1 MKVNSIDIF
10 CEIIDNFGDIG
21 VVYRISKEL
30 KKIFQNVRIRIVLNR
45 LEEFKAINKKVKDVD
60 YQEIEDIGV
69 VYRISKELKKI
80 FQNVRI
86 RIVLNRLEE
95 FKAINKK
102 VKDVDY
108 QEIDGLICVTEKYVK
123 ENMESFGVSDVFIE
137 AFGCNVPEEYVKAA
151 KENSKLW
158 INLEYLSGEKW
169 IEDFHLCESLIDSKT
184 LKKIFFMPGFSEK
197 SGGVIIDSGF
207 LERMKY
213 GKENRDEV
221 FKKYFKD
228 FDLKD
233 KFIGTVFSY
242 EKNFGV
248 IIDSGFLERM
258 KYGKEN
264 RDEVFKKYFKD
275 FDLKDKFIGT
285 VFSYEKNFENLLE
298 TLKNY
303 EKETVL
309 LLMGEKTQKSF
320 SEILKK
326 NLTEDYGNIVKYGKI
341 TMIYSDFFSQEE
353 YEEIISASDFNFTR
367 GEDSFVRG
375 TEDYGNIVKYGKITM
390 IYSDFFSQEEY
401 EEIISASD
409 FNFTRGEDSFVRG
422 IILGKPFMWHIYL
435 QEEKAHMDKIKAF
448 TERFK
453 ESIKVSEEEKNIIES
468 YCNLLEDYNDR
479 DKNSLEKGKEDF
491 RIFFEKFE
499 EINRICEK
507 YSKFLLEKCNLVK
520 KLYKYIQEY

>member
-45 LEEFKAINKKVKDVD
+45 LEEFKAINKKVKDT
-60 YQEIEDIGV
+60 
-69 VYRISKELKKI
+69 
-80 FQNVRI
+80 
-86 RIVLNRLEE
+86 
-95 FKAINKK
+95 
-102 VKDVDY
+102 DY

-123 ENMESFGVSDVFIE
+123 ENIETFGVSDVFME
-137 AFGCNVPEEYVKAA
+137 AFGCNVPEEYVKQA

-197 SGGVIIDSGF
+197 SG
-207 LERMKY
+207 
-213 GKENRDEV
+213 
-221 FKKYFKD
+221 
-228 FDLKD
+228 
-233 KFIGTVFSY
+233 
-242 EKNFGV
+242 GV

-375 TEDYGNIVKYGKITM
+375 
-390 IYSDFFSQEEY
+390 
-401 EEIISASD
+401 
-409 FNFTRGEDSFVRG
+409 

-453 ESIKVSEEEKNIIES
+453 ESVEVSEEEKNIIES

-499 EINRICEK
+499 EIDRICEK

>member
-30 KKIFQNVRIRIVLNR
+30 KKIFQNVRIRMVLNR
-45 LEEFKAINKKVKDVD
+45 LEEFKAINKKVKDID
-60 YQEIEDIGV
+60 
-69 VYRISKELKKI
+69 
-80 FQNVRI
+80 F
-86 RIVLNRLEE
+86 
-95 FKAINKK
+95 
-102 VKDVDY
+102 

-123 ENMESFGVSDVFIE
+123 ENAETFGTADVFIE
-137 AFGCNVPEEYVKAA
+137 AFGCNVPEEYIKRA

-169 IEDFHLCESLIDSKT
+169 VEDFHLCESLIDSKT

-207 LERMKY
+207 LERMK
-213 GKENRDEV
+213 
-221 FKKYFKD
+221 F
-228 FDLKD
+228 
-233 KFIGTVFSY
+233 
-242 EKNFGV
+242 
-248 IIDSGFLERM
+248 
-258 KYGKEN
+258 GKEN

-375 TEDYGNIVKYGKITM
+375 
-390 IYSDFFSQEEY
+390 
-401 EEIISASD
+401 
-409 FNFTRGEDSFVRG
+409 

-453 ESIKVSEEEKNIIES
+453 ESVEVSEEEKNIIES

-499 EINRICEK
+499 EIDRICEK

>member
-45 LEEFKAINKKVKDVD
+45 LEEFKAINKKVKDT
-60 YQEIEDIGV
+60 
-69 VYRISKELKKI
+69 
-80 FQNVRI
+80 
-86 RIVLNRLEE
+86 
-95 FKAINKK
+95 
-102 VKDVDY
+102 DY

-123 ENMESFGVSDVFIE
+123 ENIETFGVSDVFIE
-137 AFGCNVPEEYVKAA
+137 AFGCNVPEEYVKQA

-197 SGGVIIDSGF
+197 SG
-207 LERMKY
+207 
-213 GKENRDEV
+213 
-221 FKKYFKD
+221 
-228 FDLKD
+228 
-233 KFIGTVFSY
+233 
-242 EKNFGV
+242 GV

-375 TEDYGNIVKYGKITM
+375 
-390 IYSDFFSQEEY
+390 
-401 EEIISASD
+401 
-409 FNFTRGEDSFVRG
+409 

-453 ESIKVSEEEKNIIES
+453 ESVEVSEEEEKEIIES
-468 YCNLLEDYNDR
+468 YSNLLEDYNDR

-491 RIFFEKFE
+491 RIFFEKFQ
-499 EINRICEK
+499 EIDRICEK

>member
-45 LEEFKAINKKVKDVD
+45 LEEFKAINKKVKDT
-60 YQEIEDIGV
+60 
-69 VYRISKELKKI
+69 
-80 FQNVRI
+80 
-86 RIVLNRLEE
+86 
-95 FKAINKK
+95 
-102 VKDVDY
+102 DY

-207 LERMKY
+207 LERMK
-213 GKENRDEV
+213 
-221 FKKYFKD
+221 F
-228 FDLKD
+228 
-233 KFIGTVFSY
+233 
-242 EKNFGV
+242 
-248 IIDSGFLERM
+248 
-258 KYGKEN
+258 GKEN

-375 TEDYGNIVKYGKITM
+375 
-390 IYSDFFSQEEY
+390 
-401 EEIISASD
+401 
-409 FNFTRGEDSFVRG
+409 

-453 ESIKVSEEEKNIIES
+453 ESVEVSEEEKNIIES

-499 EINRICEK
+499 EIDRICEK

>member
-45 LEEFKAINKKVKDVD
+45 LEEFKAINKKVKDT
-60 YQEIEDIGV
+60 
-69 VYRISKELKKI
+69 
-80 FQNVRI
+80 
-86 RIVLNRLEE
+86 
-95 FKAINKK
+95 
-102 VKDVDY
+102 DY

-207 LERMKY
+207 LERMK
-213 GKENRDEV
+213 
-221 FKKYFKD
+221 F
-228 FDLKD
+228 
-233 KFIGTVFSY
+233 
-242 EKNFGV
+242 
-248 IIDSGFLERM
+248 
-258 KYGKEN
+258 GKEN

-375 TEDYGNIVKYGKITM
+375 
-390 IYSDFFSQEEY
+390 
-401 EEIISASD
+401 
-409 FNFTRGEDSFVRG
+409 

-448 TERFK
+448 TDRFK
-453 ESIKVSEEEKNIIES
+453 ESIEVSEEEKNIIES

>member
-10 CEIIDNFGDIG
+10 CEIIDNFG
-21 VVYRISKEL
+21 
-30 KKIFQNVRIRIVLNR
+30 
-45 LEEFKAINKKVKDVD
+45 
-60 YQEIEDIGV
+60 DIGV

-207 LERMKY
+207 LERMK
-213 GKENRDEV
+213 
-221 FKKYFKD
+221 F
-228 FDLKD
+228 
-233 KFIGTVFSY
+233 
-242 EKNFGV
+242 
-248 IIDSGFLERM
+248 
-258 KYGKEN
+258 GKEN

-375 TEDYGNIVKYGKITM
+375 
-390 IYSDFFSQEEY
+390 
-401 EEIISASD
+401 
-409 FNFTRGEDSFVRG
+409 

-453 ESIKVSEEEKNIIES
+453 ESVEVSEEEKNIIES

>member
-1 MKVNSIDIF
+1 MRVNSIDIF

-45 LEEFKAINKKVKDVD
+45 LEEFKAINKKVKDT
-60 YQEIEDIGV
+60 
-69 VYRISKELKKI
+69 
-80 FQNVRI
+80 
-86 RIVLNRLEE
+86 
-95 FKAINKK
+95 
-102 VKDVDY
+102 DY

-137 AFGCNVPEEYVKAA
+137 AFGCNVPEEYVKQA

-207 LERMKY
+207 LERMK
-213 GKENRDEV
+213 
-221 FKKYFKD
+221 F
-228 FDLKD
+228 
-233 KFIGTVFSY
+233 
-242 EKNFGV
+242 
-248 IIDSGFLERM
+248 
-258 KYGKEN
+258 GKEN

-303 EKETVL
+303 EKETIL

-326 NLTEDYGNIVKYGKI
+326 NLTEDYGNV
-341 TMIYSDFFSQEE
+341 
-353 YEEIISASDFNFTR
+353 
-367 GEDSFVRG
+367 
-375 TEDYGNIVKYGKITM
+375 VKYGKITM

-448 TERFK
+448 TDRFK
-453 ESIKVSEEEKNIIES
+453 ESIEVSEEEKNIIES

>member
-10 CEIIDNFGDIG
+10 CEIIDNFG
-21 VVYRISKEL
+21 
-30 KKIFQNVRIRIVLNR
+30 
-45 LEEFKAINKKVKDVD
+45 
-60 YQEIEDIGV
+60 DIGV

-207 LERMKY
+207 LERMKF

-233 KFIGTVFSY
+233 KFIGT
-242 EKNFGV
+242 
-248 IIDSGFLERM
+248 I
-258 KYGKEN
+258 
-264 RDEVFKKYFKD
+264 
-275 FDLKDKFIGT
+275 
-285 VFSYEKNFENLLE
+285 FSYEKNFENLLE

-303 EKETVL
+303 EKETIL

-326 NLTEDYGNIVKYGKI
+326 NL
-341 TMIYSDFFSQEE
+341 
-353 YEEIISASDFNFTR
+353 
-367 GEDSFVRG
+367 

-453 ESIKVSEEEKNIIES
+453 ESVEVSEEEKNIIES
-468 YCNLLEDYNDR
+468 YCNLLKDYNDR

>member
-45 LEEFKAINKKVKDVD
+45 LEEFKAINKKVKDT
-60 YQEIEDIGV
+60 
-69 VYRISKELKKI
+69 
-80 FQNVRI
+80 
-86 RIVLNRLEE
+86 
-95 FKAINKK
+95 
-102 VKDVDY
+102 DY

-137 AFGCNVPEEYVKAA
+137 AFGCNVPEEYVKQA

-197 SGGVIIDSGF
+197 SG
-207 LERMKY
+207 
-213 GKENRDEV
+213 
-221 FKKYFKD
+221 
-228 FDLKD
+228 
-233 KFIGTVFSY
+233 
-242 EKNFGV
+242 GV

-341 TMIYSDFFSQEE
+341 TMIYS
-353 YEEIISASDFNFTR
+353 N
-367 GEDSFVRG
+367 
-375 TEDYGNIVKYGKITM
+375 
-390 IYSDFFSQEEY
+390 FFSQEEY

-453 ESIKVSEEEKNIIES
+453 ESVEVSEEEKNIIES

-491 RIFFEKFE
+491 RIFFEKFQ
-499 EINRICEK
+499 EIDRICEK

>member
-45 LEEFKAINKKVKDVD
+45 LEEFKAINKKVKDT
-60 YQEIEDIGV
+60 
-69 VYRISKELKKI
+69 
-80 FQNVRI
+80 
-86 RIVLNRLEE
+86 
-95 FKAINKK
+95 
-102 VKDVDY
+102 DY

-123 ENMESFGVSDVFIE
+123 ENIETFGVSDVFIE
-137 AFGCNVPEEYVKAA
+137 AFGCNVPEEYVKQA

-242 EKNFGV
+242 EKNF
-248 IIDSGFLERM
+248 
-258 KYGKEN
+258 
-264 RDEVFKKYFKD
+264 
-275 FDLKDKFIGT
+275 
-285 VFSYEKNFENLLE
+285 ENLLE

-341 TMIYSDFFSQEE
+341 
-353 YEEIISASDFNFTR
+353 A
-367 GEDSFVRG
+367 
-375 TEDYGNIVKYGKITM
+375 M

-453 ESIKVSEEEKNIIES
+453 ESVEVSEEEKNIIES

-499 EINRICEK
+499 EIDRICEK

>member
-10 CEIIDNFGDIG
+10 CEIIDNFG
-21 VVYRISKEL
+21 
-30 KKIFQNVRIRIVLNR
+30 
-45 LEEFKAINKKVKDVD
+45 
-60 YQEIEDIGV
+60 DIGV

-242 EKNFGV
+242 EKNF
-248 IIDSGFLERM
+248 
-258 KYGKEN
+258 
-264 RDEVFKKYFKD
+264 
-275 FDLKDKFIGT
+275 
-285 VFSYEKNFENLLE
+285 ENLLE

-375 TEDYGNIVKYGKITM
+375 
-390 IYSDFFSQEEY
+390 
-401 EEIISASD
+401 
-409 FNFTRGEDSFVRG
+409 

-453 ESIKVSEEEKNIIES
+453 ESVEVSEEEKNIIES

-499 EINRICEK
+499 EIDRICEK

>member
-45 LEEFKAINKKVKDVD
+45 LEEFKAINKKVKDT
-60 YQEIEDIGV
+60 
-69 VYRISKELKKI
+69 
-80 FQNVRI
+80 
-86 RIVLNRLEE
+86 
-95 FKAINKK
+95 
-102 VKDVDY
+102 DY

-123 ENMESFGVSDVFIE
+123 ENIETFGVSDVFIE
-137 AFGCNVPEEYVKAA
+137 AFGCNVPEEYVKQA

-207 LERMKY
+207 LERMKF
-213 GKENRDEV
+213 GKENRDE
-221 FKKYFKD
+221 
-228 FDLKD
+228 
-233 KFIGTVFSY
+233 I
-242 EKNFGV
+242 
-248 IIDSGFLERM
+248 
-258 KYGKEN
+258 
-264 RDEVFKKYFKD
+264 FKKYFKD

-326 NLTEDYGNIVKYGKI
+326 NL
-341 TMIYSDFFSQEE
+341 
-353 YEEIISASDFNFTR
+353 
-367 GEDSFVRG
+367 

-479 DKNSLEKGKEDF
+479 DKNSLEKGKENF
-491 RIFFEKFE
+491 RIFFEKFQ
-499 EINRICEK
+499 EIDRICEK

>member
-45 LEEFKAINKKVKDVD
+45 LEEFKAINKKVKDT
-60 YQEIEDIGV
+60 
-69 VYRISKELKKI
+69 
-80 FQNVRI
+80 
-86 RIVLNRLEE
+86 
-95 FKAINKK
+95 
-102 VKDVDY
+102 DY

-207 LERMKY
+207 LERMK
-213 GKENRDEV
+213 
-221 FKKYFKD
+221 F
-228 FDLKD
+228 
-233 KFIGTVFSY
+233 
-242 EKNFGV
+242 
-248 IIDSGFLERM
+248 
-258 KYGKEN
+258 GKEN

-375 TEDYGNIVKYGKITM
+375 
-390 IYSDFFSQEEY
+390 
-401 EEIISASD
+401 
-409 FNFTRGEDSFVRG
+409 

-453 ESIKVSEEEKNIIES
+453 ESVEVSEEEKNIIES
-468 YCNLLEDYNDR
+468 YCNLLEDYNNR

>member
-45 LEEFKAINKKVKDVD
+45 I
-60 YQEIEDIGV
+60 
-69 VYRISKELKKI
+69 
-80 FQNVRI
+80 
-86 RIVLNRLEE
+86 EE

-123 ENMESFGVSDVFIE
+123 ENTESFGVSDVFIE

-207 LERMKY
+207 LERMK
-213 GKENRDEV
+213 
-221 FKKYFKD
+221 F
-228 FDLKD
+228 
-233 KFIGTVFSY
+233 
-242 EKNFGV
+242 
-248 IIDSGFLERM
+248 
-258 KYGKEN
+258 GKEN

-326 NLTEDYGNIVKYGKI
+326 NL
-341 TMIYSDFFSQEE
+341 
-353 YEEIISASDFNFTR
+353 
-367 GEDSFVRG
+367 

>member
-10 CEIIDNFGDIG
+10 CEIIDNFG
-21 VVYRISKEL
+21 
-30 KKIFQNVRIRIVLNR
+30 
-45 LEEFKAINKKVKDVD
+45 
-60 YQEIEDIGV
+60 DIGV

-207 LERMKY
+207 LERMKF

-233 KFIGTVFSY
+233 KFIGT
-242 EKNFGV
+242 
-248 IIDSGFLERM
+248 I
-258 KYGKEN
+258 
-264 RDEVFKKYFKD
+264 
-275 FDLKDKFIGT
+275 
-285 VFSYEKNFENLLE
+285 FSYEKNFENLLE

-375 TEDYGNIVKYGKITM
+375 
-390 IYSDFFSQEEY
+390 
-401 EEIISASD
+401 
-409 FNFTRGEDSFVRG
+409 

-453 ESIKVSEEEKNIIES
+453 ESVEVSEEEKNIIES

-499 EINRICEK
+499 EIDRICEK

>member
-45 LEEFKAINKKVKDVD
+45 IEEFKAINKKVKDT
-60 YQEIEDIGV
+60 
-69 VYRISKELKKI
+69 
-80 FQNVRI
+80 
-86 RIVLNRLEE
+86 
-95 FKAINKK
+95 
-102 VKDVDY
+102 DY

-123 ENMESFGVSDVFIE
+123 DNIKTFGVSDVFIE
-137 AFGCNVPEEYVKAA
+137 AFGCNVPEEYVKQA

-169 IEDFHLCESLIDSKT
+169 IEDFHLCQSLIDSKI

-228 FDLKD
+228 L
-233 KFIGTVFSY
+233 
-242 EKNFGV
+242 
-248 IIDSGFLERM
+248 
-258 KYGKEN
+258 
-264 RDEVFKKYFKD
+264 
-275 FDLKDKFIGT
+275 DLKDKFIGT

-326 NLTEDYGNIVKYGKI
+326 NLTEGYGNIVKYGKI
-341 TMIYSDFFSQEE
+341 TM
-353 YEEIISASDFNFTR
+353 
-367 GEDSFVRG
+367 V
-375 TEDYGNIVKYGKITM
+375 
-390 IYSDFFSQEEY
+390 YSDFFSQEEY

-422 IILGKPFMWHIYL
+422 IVLGKPFMWHIYL

-453 ESIKVSEEEKNIIES
+453 ESIKVSEEERKIMES

-491 RIFFEKFE
+491 KIFFEKFQ
-499 EINRICEK
+499 EIDTICEK

>member
-45 LEEFKAINKKVKDVD
+45 LEEFKAINKKVKDT
-60 YQEIEDIGV
+60 
-69 VYRISKELKKI
+69 
-80 FQNVRI
+80 
-86 RIVLNRLEE
+86 
-95 FKAINKK
+95 
-102 VKDVDY
+102 DY

-137 AFGCNVPEEYVKAA
+137 AFGCNVPEEYVKQA

-169 IEDFHLCESLIDSKT
+169 IEDFHLCESLIDSKM

-207 LERMKY
+207 LERMK
-213 GKENRDEV
+213 
-221 FKKYFKD
+221 F
-228 FDLKD
+228 
-233 KFIGTVFSY
+233 
-242 EKNFGV
+242 
-248 IIDSGFLERM
+248 
-258 KYGKEN
+258 GKEN

-375 TEDYGNIVKYGKITM
+375 
-390 IYSDFFSQEEY
+390 
-401 EEIISASD
+401 
-409 FNFTRGEDSFVRG
+409 

-453 ESIKVSEEEKNIIES
+453 ESVEVSEEEKNIIES

-499 EINRICEK
+499 EIDRICEK

>member
-10 CEIIDNFGDIG
+10 CEIIDNFG
-21 VVYRISKEL
+21 
-30 KKIFQNVRIRIVLNR
+30 
-45 LEEFKAINKKVKDVD
+45 
-60 YQEIEDIGV
+60 DIGV

-207 LERMKY
+207 LERMK
-213 GKENRDEV
+213 
-221 FKKYFKD
+221 F
-228 FDLKD
+228 
-233 KFIGTVFSY
+233 
-242 EKNFGV
+242 
-248 IIDSGFLERM
+248 
-258 KYGKEN
+258 GKEN

-375 TEDYGNIVKYGKITM
+375 
-390 IYSDFFSQEEY
+390 
-401 EEIISASD
+401 
-409 FNFTRGEDSFVRG
+409 

-448 TERFK
+448 TDRFK
-453 ESIKVSEEEKNIIES
+453 ESIEVSEEEKNIIES

>member
-45 LEEFKAINKKVKDVD
+45 LEEFKAINKKVKDT
-60 YQEIEDIGV
+60 
-69 VYRISKELKKI
+69 
-80 FQNVRI
+80 
-86 RIVLNRLEE
+86 
-95 FKAINKK
+95 
-102 VKDVDY
+102 DY

-123 ENMESFGVSDVFIE
+123 ENIETFGVSDVFIE
-137 AFGCNVPEEYVKAA
+137 AFGCNVPEEYVKQA

-207 LERMKY
+207 LERMKF
-213 GKENRDEV
+213 GKENRDE
-221 FKKYFKD
+221 
-228 FDLKD
+228 
-233 KFIGTVFSY
+233 I
-242 EKNFGV
+242 
-248 IIDSGFLERM
+248 
-258 KYGKEN
+258 
-264 RDEVFKKYFKD
+264 FKKYFKD

-375 TEDYGNIVKYGKITM
+375 
-390 IYSDFFSQEEY
+390 
-401 EEIISASD
+401 
-409 FNFTRGEDSFVRG
+409 

-448 TERFK
+448 TERVK

-499 EINRICEK
+499 EIDRICEK

>member
-45 LEEFKAINKKVKDVD
+45 IEEFKAINKKVKDT
-60 YQEIEDIGV
+60 
-69 VYRISKELKKI
+69 
-80 FQNVRI
+80 
-86 RIVLNRLEE
+86 
-95 FKAINKK
+95 
-102 VKDVDY
+102 DY

-123 ENMESFGVSDVFIE
+123 DNIKTFGVSDVFIE
-137 AFGCNVPEEYVKAA
+137 AFGCNVPEEYVKQA

-169 IEDFHLCESLIDSKT
+169 IEDFHLCQSLIDSKI

-228 FDLKD
+228 L
-233 KFIGTVFSY
+233 
-242 EKNFGV
+242 
-248 IIDSGFLERM
+248 
-258 KYGKEN
+258 
-264 RDEVFKKYFKD
+264 
-275 FDLKDKFIGT
+275 DLKDKFIGT

-341 TMIYSDFFSQEE
+341 TM
-353 YEEIISASDFNFTR
+353 
-367 GEDSFVRG
+367 V
-375 TEDYGNIVKYGKITM
+375 
-390 IYSDFFSQEEY
+390 YSDFFSQEEY

-422 IILGKPFMWHIYL
+422 IVLGKPFMWHIYL

-453 ESIKVSEEEKNIIES
+453 ESIKLSEEERKIMES

-491 RIFFEKFE
+491 KIFFEKFQ
-499 EINRICEK
+499 EIDTICEK

>member
-1 MKVNSIDIF
+1 MKVNSIDVF

-45 LEEFKAINKKVKDVD
+45 LEEFKAINKKVKDT
-60 YQEIEDIGV
+60 
-69 VYRISKELKKI
+69 
-80 FQNVRI
+80 
-86 RIVLNRLEE
+86 
-95 FKAINKK
+95 
-102 VKDVDY
+102 DY

-123 ENMESFGVSDVFIE
+123 ENIETFGVSDVFIE
-137 AFGCNVPEEYVKAA
+137 AFGCNVPEEYVKQA

-197 SGGVIIDSGF
+197 SG
-207 LERMKY
+207 
-213 GKENRDEV
+213 
-221 FKKYFKD
+221 
-228 FDLKD
+228 
-233 KFIGTVFSY
+233 
-242 EKNFGV
+242 GV

-375 TEDYGNIVKYGKITM
+375 
-390 IYSDFFSQEEY
+390 
-401 EEIISASD
+401 
-409 FNFTRGEDSFVRG
+409 

-453 ESIKVSEEEKNIIES
+453 ESVEVSEEEKNIIES

-499 EINRICEK
+499 EIDRICEK

>member
-45 LEEFKAINKKVKDVD
+45 LEEFKAINKKVKDT
-60 YQEIEDIGV
+60 
-69 VYRISKELKKI
+69 
-80 FQNVRI
+80 
-86 RIVLNRLEE
+86 
-95 FKAINKK
+95 
-102 VKDVDY
+102 DY

-123 ENMESFGVSDVFIE
+123 ENIETFGVSDVFIE
-137 AFGCNVPEEYVKAA
+137 AFGCNVSEEYVKAA

-207 LERMKY
+207 LERMK
-213 GKENRDEV
+213 
-221 FKKYFKD
+221 F
-228 FDLKD
+228 
-233 KFIGTVFSY
+233 
-242 EKNFGV
+242 
-248 IIDSGFLERM
+248 
-258 KYGKEN
+258 GKEN

-326 NLTEDYGNIVKYGKI
+326 NL
-341 TMIYSDFFSQEE
+341 
-353 YEEIISASDFNFTR
+353 
-367 GEDSFVRG
+367 

>member
-45 LEEFKAINKKVKDVD
+45 LEEFKAINKKVKDT
-60 YQEIEDIGV
+60 
-69 VYRISKELKKI
+69 
-80 FQNVRI
+80 
-86 RIVLNRLEE
+86 
-95 FKAINKK
+95 
-102 VKDVDY
+102 DY

-123 ENMESFGVSDVFIE
+123 ENIETFGVSDVFIE
-137 AFGCNVPEEYVKAA
+137 AFGCNVPEEYVKQA

-169 IEDFHLCESLIDSKT
+169 IEDFHLCESITNSKT

-242 EKNFGV
+242 EK
-248 IIDSGFLERM
+248 
-258 KYGKEN
+258 
-264 RDEVFKKYFKD
+264 
-275 FDLKDKFIGT
+275 T
-285 VFSYEKNFENLLE
+285 FENPLE

-326 NLTEDYGNIVKYGKI
+326 NL
-341 TMIYSDFFSQEE
+341 
-353 YEEIISASDFNFTR
+353 
-367 GEDSFVRG
+367 

-453 ESIKVSEEEKNIIES
+453 ESVEVSEKEKNIIES

-499 EINRICEK
+499 EIDRICEK

>member
-45 LEEFKAINKKVKDVD
+45 LEEFKAINKKVKDT
-60 YQEIEDIGV
+60 
-69 VYRISKELKKI
+69 
-80 FQNVRI
+80 
-86 RIVLNRLEE
+86 
-95 FKAINKK
+95 
-102 VKDVDY
+102 DY

-123 ENMESFGVSDVFIE
+123 ENIETFGVSDVFIE
-137 AFGCNVPEEYVKAA
+137 AFGCNVPEEYVKQA

-207 LERMKY
+207 LERMKF
-213 GKENRDEV
+213 GKENRDE
-221 FKKYFKD
+221 
-228 FDLKD
+228 
-233 KFIGTVFSY
+233 I
-242 EKNFGV
+242 
-248 IIDSGFLERM
+248 
-258 KYGKEN
+258 
-264 RDEVFKKYFKD
+264 FKKYFKD

-375 TEDYGNIVKYGKITM
+375 
-390 IYSDFFSQEEY
+390 
-401 EEIISASD
+401 
-409 FNFTRGEDSFVRG
+409 

-448 TERFK
+448 TERVK

-479 DKNSLEKGKEDF
+479 DKNSLEKGKENF
-491 RIFFEKFE
+491 RIFFEKFQ
-499 EINRICEK
+499 EIDRICEK

-520 KLYKYIQEY
+520 KLYKYIITF

>member
-45 LEEFKAINKKVKDVD
+45 IEEFKAINKKVKDT
-60 YQEIEDIGV
+60 
-69 VYRISKELKKI
+69 
-80 FQNVRI
+80 
-86 RIVLNRLEE
+86 
-95 FKAINKK
+95 
-102 VKDVDY
+102 DY

-123 ENMESFGVSDVFIE
+123 DNIKTFGVSDVFIE
-137 AFGCNVPEEYVKAA
+137 AFGCNVPEEYVKQA

-169 IEDFHLCESLIDSKT
+169 IEDFHLCQSLIDSKI

-207 LERMKY
+207 LGRMKY

-228 FDLKD
+228 L
-233 KFIGTVFSY
+233 
-242 EKNFGV
+242 
-248 IIDSGFLERM
+248 
-258 KYGKEN
+258 
-264 RDEVFKKYFKD
+264 
-275 FDLKDKFIGT
+275 DLKDKFIGT

-341 TMIYSDFFSQEE
+341 TM
-353 YEEIISASDFNFTR
+353 
-367 GEDSFVRG
+367 V
-375 TEDYGNIVKYGKITM
+375 
-390 IYSDFFSQEEY
+390 YSDFFSQEEY

-422 IILGKPFMWHIYL
+422 IVLGKPFMWHIYL

-453 ESIKVSEEEKNIIES
+453 ESIKVSEKERKIMES

-491 RIFFEKFE
+491 KIFFEKFQ
-499 EINRICEK
+499 EIDTICEK

>member
-45 LEEFKAINKKVKDVD
+45 LEEFKAINKKVKDT
-60 YQEIEDIGV
+60 
-69 VYRISKELKKI
+69 
-80 FQNVRI
+80 
-86 RIVLNRLEE
+86 
-95 FKAINKK
+95 
-102 VKDVDY
+102 DY

-207 LERMKY
+207 LERMKF

-221 FKKYFKD
+221 
-228 FDLKD
+228 L
-233 KFIGTVFSY
+233 
-242 EKNFGV
+242 
-248 IIDSGFLERM
+248 
-258 KYGKEN
+258 
-264 RDEVFKKYFKD
+264 KKYFKD

-375 TEDYGNIVKYGKITM
+375 IV
-390 IYSDFFSQEEY
+390 
-401 EEIISASD
+401 
-409 FNFTRGEDSFVRG
+409 
-422 IILGKPFMWHIYL
+422 LGKPFMWHIYL

-453 ESIKVSEEEKNIIES
+453 ESVEVSEEEKNIIES

-479 DKNSLEKGKEDF
+479 DKNSLEKGKENF

>member
-45 LEEFKAINKKVKDVD
+45 LEEFKAINKKVKDT
-60 YQEIEDIGV
+60 
-69 VYRISKELKKI
+69 
-80 FQNVRI
+80 
-86 RIVLNRLEE
+86 
-95 FKAINKK
+95 
-102 VKDVDY
+102 DY
-108 QEIDGLICVTEKYVK
+108 QEIDGLICATEKYVK
-123 ENMESFGVSDVFIE
+123 ENTESFGVSDVFIE

-207 LERMKY
+207 LERMK
-213 GKENRDEV
+213 
-221 FKKYFKD
+221 F
-228 FDLKD
+228 
-233 KFIGTVFSY
+233 
-242 EKNFGV
+242 
-248 IIDSGFLERM
+248 
-258 KYGKEN
+258 GKEN

-375 TEDYGNIVKYGKITM
+375 
-390 IYSDFFSQEEY
+390 
-401 EEIISASD
+401 
-409 FNFTRGEDSFVRG
+409 

-453 ESIKVSEEEKNIIES
+453 ESVEVSEEEKNIIES

-499 EINRICEK
+499 EIDRICEK

>member
-45 LEEFKAINKKVKDVD
+45 LEEFKAINKKVKDT
-60 YQEIEDIGV
+60 
-69 VYRISKELKKI
+69 
-80 FQNVRI
+80 
-86 RIVLNRLEE
+86 
-95 FKAINKK
+95 
-102 VKDVDY
+102 DY
-108 QEIDGLICVTEKYVK
+108 QEIDDLICVTEKYVK
-123 ENMESFGVSDVFIE
+123 ENIETFGVSDVFIE

-207 LERMKY
+207 LERMK
-213 GKENRDEV
+213 
-221 FKKYFKD
+221 F
-228 FDLKD
+228 
-233 KFIGTVFSY
+233 
-242 EKNFGV
+242 
-248 IIDSGFLERM
+248 
-258 KYGKEN
+258 GKEN

-303 EKETVL
+303 KKETVL

-326 NLTEDYGNIVKYGKI
+326 NL
-341 TMIYSDFFSQEE
+341 
-353 YEEIISASDFNFTR
+353 
-367 GEDSFVRG
+367 

-453 ESIKVSEEEKNIIES
+453 ESVEVSEEEKNIIES

-499 EINRICEK
+499 EIDRICEK

>member
-45 LEEFKAINKKVKDVD
+45 LEEFKAINKKVKDT
-60 YQEIEDIGV
+60 
-69 VYRISKELKKI
+69 
-80 FQNVRI
+80 
-86 RIVLNRLEE
+86 
-95 FKAINKK
+95 
-102 VKDVDY
+102 DY

-123 ENMESFGVSDVFIE
+123 ENIETFGVSDVFIE
-137 AFGCNVPEEYVKAA
+137 AFGCNVSEEYVKQA

-242 EKNFGV
+242 EKNF
-248 IIDSGFLERM
+248 
-258 KYGKEN
+258 
-264 RDEVFKKYFKD
+264 
-275 FDLKDKFIGT
+275 
-285 VFSYEKNFENLLE
+285 ENLLE

-326 NLTEDYGNIVKYGKI
+326 NLI
-341 TMIYSDFFSQEE
+341 
-353 YEEIISASDFNFTR
+353 
-367 GEDSFVRG
+367 
-375 TEDYGNIVKYGKITM
+375 EDYGNIVKYGKITM

-453 ESIKVSEEEKNIIES
+453 ESVEVSEEEKNIIES

-499 EINRICEK
+499 EIDRICEK